1 LTRSHPGPFPTT
13 ANHSTSMRTIR
24 TVSEMQATSDELRKD
39 RRIAFVPTMGYL
51 HEGHLALVRKAR
63 ELADVVVV
71 SIFVN
76 PIQFGP
82 KEDLARYPRDFD
94 RDAALL
100 EKERTDII
108 FYPDDGE
115 MYKEGF
121 TTYVEVRKLEDHLCG
136 KTRAGHFTGVAT
148 VVAKLFNIVK
158 PHYAVFGQKDYQQ
171 LMVIERMVRD
181 LNMDVE
187 IVPYPTV
194 REPDGL
200 AMSSRNTYLSDIE
213 RKKARLISASLRKA
227 DEMVRSG
234 ERNTNTIRKAV
245 DDVLHQEDGID
256 IEYINICDTG
266 TLDDVPVI
274 AGRAVLAVACRIG
287 KTRLI
292 DNTILTEA

>member
-1 LTRSHPGPFPTT
+1 
-13 ANHSTSMRTIR
+13 
-24 TVSEMQATSDELRKD
+24 MQATSDELRKD
-39 RRIAFVPTMGYL
+39 RRIAFVPTMGFL

-82 KEDLARYPRDFD
+82 TEDLARYPRDFD

-108 FYPDDGE
+108 FYPNDGE
-115 MYKEGF
+115 MYEDGF
-121 TTYVEVRKLEDHLCG
+121 TTYVEVKKLEDHLCG
-136 KTRAGHFTGVAT
+136 KTRVGHFTGVAT

-171 LMVIERMVRD
+171 LMVIEKMVRD

-200 AMSSRNTYLSDIE
+200 AMSSRNTYLSDTE

-227 DEMVRSG
+227 EEMVGSG
-234 ERNTNTIRKAV
+234 ERNADTIRKAV
-245 DDVLHQEDGID
+245 EDILHQEDGID
-256 IEYINICDTG
+256 VEYINICDTG
-266 TLDDVPVI
+266 TLEDVAGI
-274 AGRAVLAVACRIG
+274 AGKAVIAVACRIG
-287 KTRLI
+287 RTRLI

>member
-1 LTRSHPGPFPTT
+1 MLKRSHPEAFPTT
-13 ANHSTSMRTIR
+13 ANHSTNMRTIR
-24 TVSEMQATSDELRKD
+24 TVSEMQATADELRKD

-76 PIQFGP
+76 PIQFGSM
-82 KEDLARYPRDFD
+82 EDLARYPRDFD

-108 FYPDDGE
+108 FYPNDGE
-115 MYKEGF
+115 MYEKGF

-136 KTRAGHFTGVAT
+136 KTRLGHFTGVAT

-158 PHYAVFGQKDYQQ
+158 HHCAVFGQKDYQQ

-200 AMSSRNTYLSDIE
+200 AMSSRNYYLSDIE

-227 DEMVRSG
+227 EEMVGSG
-234 ERNTNTIRKAV
+234 ERNTDTIRRAV

-256 IEYINICDTG
+256 VEYINICDTG
-266 TLDDVPVI
+266 TLEDVPV
-274 AGRAVLAVACRIG
+274 LA
-287 KTRLI
+287 
-292 DNTILTEA
+292 